1 MPQFSF
7 AKQVGCRRVP
17 FCLLPDSATALF
29 FSLLLL
35 CILPGTLRAQPS
47 AVGSESLP
55 NVVVILVDDMGY
67 GDTGCY
73 NSESKIAT
81 PSIDGLAKSGMR
93 FTDAHA
99 AGPLC
104 HLSRYGLL
112 TGRYPFRA
120 QCGKW
125 RTQPTIADGQ
135 MTIPSLLKSR
145 GYQTAMVGKWHLGM
159 FERGYDKPLKGGP
172 VDRGFDSWF
181 GIRASTDIPPYFY
194 IRNDRAVMAP
204 TEQIAASN
212 SAGWSPIQGAF
223 WRAGG
228 IAPDLKL
235 HDVLPRFTDEAL
247 DVISRHADQN
257 NSAKSP
263 LLLYLA
269 YPAPHTPWL
278 PSPEF
283 VGRSGAGMYGD
294 FMMMVDTEIGR
305 VLKALQDARMDQNT
319 LLLFTSD
326 NGPTWYDK
334 DVEKFGHD
342 SSGGLRGMKADAWE
356 AGHRV
361 PFVVRWPGVV
371 EANTV
376 SDHTLCFTD
385 LLATLADMVN
395 VSLPDSAAPDSFSF
409 YDVLLGKQ
417 AADEPVRDELV
428 IQSGSGFMTMR
439 SGPWKLIQ
447 GLGSGGFSVP
457 RKIAPQP
464 GQSAVQLYHL
474 EQDPGETTDLST
486 ARPDVVAALS
496 QRLQQIRSAPAH
508 RLP

>member
-1 MPQFSF
+1 MVDHLLVSF
-7 AKQVGCRRVP
+7 TVAVLQRSLRQ
-17 FCLLPDSATALF
+17 LLHKRTAVACTVLLF
-29 FSLLLL
+29 MFLQTSCSRAVAADLKLRPNIVL
-35 CILPGTLRAQPS
+35 ILM
-47 AVGSESLP
+47 
-55 NVVVILVDDMGY
+55 DDMGY
-67 GDTGCY
+67 GDAGCY

-81 PSIDGLAKSGMR
+81 RQIDGLARSGMR

-120 QCGKW
+120 ECGKW
-125 RTQPTIADGQ
+125 QTQPTITDGQ
-135 MTIPSLLKSR
+135 MTIASLLQTH
-145 GYQTAMVGKWHLGM
+145 GYHTAMVGKWHLGM
-159 FERGYDKPLKGGP
+159 FERGYDQPLRGGP
-172 VDRGFDSWF
+172 VDRGFASWF

-204 TEQIAASN
+204 TEQIAAGQSP
-212 SAGWSPIQGAF
+212 GWSPIQGAF

-235 HDVLPRFTDEAL
+235 QDVLPRFTDEAIE
-247 DVISRHADQN
+247 VITAHATDESDAQ
-257 NSAKSP
+257 SP
-263 LLLYLA
+263 LMLYLA

-278 PSPEF
+278 PAQEF

-294 FMMMVDTEIGR
+294 FMMMVDSEIGR
-305 VLKALQDARMDQNT
+305 VLTALQDAGMDQNT
-319 LLLFTSD
+319 LVLFTSD
-326 NGPTWYDK
+326 NGPTWYDV

-371 EANTV
+371 PAGTV
-376 SDHTLCFTD
+376 SDQTICFTD
-385 LLATLADMVN
+385 LLATLADMLEVR
-395 VSLPDSAAPDSFSF
+395 LPDNAGPDSFSF
-409 YDVLLGKQ
+409 YDVLLGNQ
-417 AADEPVRDELV
+417 PPERLVRNELV

-447 GLGSGGFSVP
+447 GLGSGGFSEP
-457 RKIAPQP
+457 RRIMPQP
-464 GQSAVQLYHL
+464 GEPAEQLYRL
-474 EQDPGETTDLST
+474 DQDPGETTDLST
-486 ARPDVVAALS
+486 AHPDIVAKLA
-496 QRLQQIRSAPAH
+496 QRLQQIRNSPAH